1 MYLEKGDLEWQT
13 SSNVLTAPLL
23 DVNVTYLKL
32 ELKLMLVLVFLPV
45 QTIWEEGFTL
55 LKVQININIFC

>member
-1 MYLEKGDLEWQT
+1 MYLEKGGLEWLT
-13 SSNVLTAPLL
+13 SSNVLTAPLI
-23 DVNVTYLKL
+23 DVNVTDLKL
-32 ELKLMLVLVFLPV
+32 ELKLMLPLVFLPV